1 MSGDG
6 GHGGGHGKRRGGH
19 DEEHEEHEN
28 HEAWLVSYADM
39 MTLLMVLF
47 IVMFA
52 VSQVDMKKFAAL
64 KNGLKAG
71 FGAPVAILHGGDQLL
86 DPGGAVAPD
95 SVNLDGSAKGES
107 RTANQEP
114 QVSPEKVAELVNS
127 LAKAAAAKE
136 ASKLTKAQKDIEKA
150 LAAAGLSKSA
160 TFRIDERGLVVTI
173 ATDKVLFDNGSA
185 VLQPKG
191 QQILDVVTPTLAAL
205 PNRISID
212 GHTNSIPIHTAQYP
226 TNWELSTD
234 RATRVLRHLA
244 QKIPV
249 DRMSATGFADTR
261 PLQAGT
267 GIEALRVNRRVEIVV
282 LASIDNSAGRA
293 VAAAANQPDTTDEDT
308 PEESTHGDAT
318 EDTAADEEATDETSQ
333 DEEPTGEES
342 TDEEATPDDESAATP
357 SAEPSE
363 EPSPTEE
370 AGPTLDNP

>member
-1 MSGDG
+1 MSGG
-6 GHGGGHGKRRGGH
+6 GDHGGGGHKRRGGH

-28 HEAWLVSYADM
+28 HERWLVSYADM

-71 FGAPVAILHGGDQLL
+71 FGAPVAILNGGDHLL
-86 DPGGAVAPD
+86 DPGGAIAPD
-95 SVNLDGSAKGES
+95 SVNLAGSAAGDT
-107 RTANQEP
+107 RTANENP
-114 QVSPEKVAELVNS
+114 QVSPEKVAQLVNS

-191 QQILDVVTPTLAAL
+191 QQILDVITPTLAGL
-205 PNRISID
+205 PNRISVD

-226 TNWELSTD
+226 SNWELSTD
-234 RATRVLRHLA
+234 RATRVLRYLA

-261 PLQAGT
+261 PLQTGT
-267 GIEALRVNRRVEIVV
+267 GATALRVNRRVEIVV

-293 VAAAANQPDTTDEDT
+293 VAAAANDKTATEDAADTTDETSDEQASEGAASEGEET
-308 PEESTHGDAT
+308 TDDEATAEESSDP
-318 EDTAADEEATDETSQ
+318 TDEPSA
-333 DEEPTGEES
+333 EPS
-342 TDEEATPDDESAATP
+342 TEP

-363 EPSPTEE
+363 EPTPTEE